1 MPDKEQTR
9 IVRVNRTVEIEQ
21 LRSKLPAVLTE
32 QEIVDAV
39 RSNDFSIICGDTGC
53 GKSTQVPQF
62 IYEAGFTEGENSGMI
77 IGVTQPRRV
86 AAIAVAE
93 RVGVELNKP
102 DLVGYQVR
110 YDKKMKSES
119 MRLKFMTDG
128 ILLREIQEDIRLPR
142 YSVIVIDEAH
152 ERSINCDMLLGL
164 LSGSI
169 RARKASGKP
178 LKVVIMSATLRM
190 TDFTENKY
198 LFPNPS
204 KSSPAV
210 VQIDNRMHSV
220 VVHYERRTEEDYV
233 SLSVDK
239 IKKIHKTLPPGAILV
254 FVTGKAEVHKVCN
267 AFRRSEVDEDDME
280 SVAGSEDEM
289 KESGST
295 VAEEGFVFEDLK
307 RVRIDDSVTEEIDF
321 NLGVDNGFTEELSFS
336 NGKMSSKPKQSKAP
350 KSAPAAV
357 TKSGEVI
364 TPFTGGGSEG
374 KLRVFPLYAQM
385 STDRQMRVFNANKEY
400 PDDRIVVVSTN
411 VAETSLTIP
420 NIRYVID
427 SGKEKRKEFN
437 SNGVSRFAV
446 RFTSKASANQRAG
459 RAGRVGPGHVYRLYS
474 PNVFG
479 EHMAEFA
486 SAEIETNPLDAS
498 VLFLKSMGVRSFLN
512 FPWPSPPPQLH
523 VEAAMKRLR
532 AIGALSRDG
541 KVSET
546 GKQVGK
552 YPIAPRLAV
561 ALLKAIERVKQDET
575 IKEIVSVFM
584 VVLVSMLSVDCLVS
598 PDATTEAETAK
609 AIEISNHD
617 YADDLDMMVS
627 KFVACNSI
635 LRKDDRDK
643 FCSLNGLNPKAIDE
657 AKSLSIQLARTLL
670 PNREWNEL
678 FALMAKFT
686 KPALDRQ
693 ILRVVRESCTNGF
706 VDQIAIRE
714 EAGAKTYR
722 APGCSDPVHIHRS
735 SVMYRL
741 RPQFLAFGEM
751 QQASGQFG
759 NNKRSMRICF
769 PVDPEYL
776 ATVDS
781 PLIDKTKPHAML
793 KPSVVGGRKMAW
805 VVPRY
810 TPLSVTIT
818 DCVKVDL
825 GRA

>member
-1 MPDKEQTR
+1 MPDKEPTR
-9 IVRVNRTVEIEQ
+9 IVRVSRTEEIDQ
-21 LRSKLPAVLTE
+21 IRSKLPAVLTE

-39 RSNDFSIICGDTGC
+39 QNNDFSIICGDTGC

-62 IYEAGFTEGENSGMI
+62 LYEAGFTEGKNSGMI
-77 IGVTQPRRV
+77 ICVTQPRRV
-86 AAIAVAE
+86 AAISVAE
-93 RVGVELNKP
+93 RVGVELNDP

-169 RARKASGKP
+169 RARKALGKP

-190 TDFTENKY
+190 TDFTENKF
-198 LFPNPS
+198 LFTNPS
-204 KSSPAV
+204 RSSPAV

-220 VVHYERRTEEDYV
+220 VVHYERRTDEDYV
-233 SLSVDK
+233 SLSVDR

-280 SVAGSEDEM
+280 SFSGSEDEM
-289 KESGST
+289 EESGST
-295 VAEEGFVFEDLK
+295 LAEEGFVFEDLK
-307 RVRIDDSVTEEIDF
+307 RVRIDDSVPEEIDF

-336 NGKMSSKPKQSKAP
+336 NGKVSSKPKQSQAA
-350 KSAPAAV
+350 KSAHPAF

-385 STDRQMRVFNANKEY
+385 SSDLQMRVFKANKEY

-437 SNGVSRFAV
+437 SNGVSRFAI

-498 VLFLKSMGVRSFLN
+498 VLFLKSMGIPSFLN

-532 AIGALSRDG
+532 AIGALSRDD
-541 KVSET
+541 KVSEM

-552 YPIAPRLAV
+552 YPLAPRLAV
-561 ALLKAIERVKQDET
+561 ALLKAMVKTDET
-575 IKEIVSVFM
+575 IKEIVSAFM
-584 VVLVSMLSVDCLVS
+584 VVLVSLLSVDCLVS
-598 PDATTEAETAK
+598 PDASTDAETAK

-617 YADDLDMMVS
+617 YADDLDMLVS

-635 LRKDDRDK
+635 PRKDDREK
-643 FCSLNGLNPKAIDE
+643 FCYLNGLNPKAIDE
-657 AKSLSIQLARTLL
+657 AKSTSVQLARTCL

-678 FALMAKFT
+678 LALMAKFT

-693 ILRVVRESCTNGF
+693 ILRYIRESCTNGF
-706 VDQIAIRE
+706 VDQIAIRQ
-714 EAGAKTYR
+714 EAGARIYR
-722 APGCSDPVHIHRS
+722 APGSSEPVHIHRS

-759 NNKRSMRICF
+759 NNKRCMRICF

-781 PLIDKTKPHAML
+781 PLIDKTRSHAML
-793 KPSVVGGRKMAW
+793 KPSVVGGRKIAW

-825 GRA
+825 GKA